1 MFGCIKKLFFRL
13 LSIWATG
20 TFDSLLAT
28 NYKEPIKCVY
38 LNNPPCQTRP
48 TIVNINSGETLF
60 IHLLLSLTSV
70 VEVVTS
76 VVQVDD
82 P

>member
-60 IHLLLSLTSV
+60 YPFTVIINKCGGSCNKCGAS
-70 VEVVTS
+70 
-76 VVQVDD
+76 
-82 P
+82 

>member
-60 IHLLLSLTSV
+60 YP
-70 VEVVTS
+70 VTVIVNKCGGS
-76 VVQVDD
+76 CNKCGAS
-82 P
+82 